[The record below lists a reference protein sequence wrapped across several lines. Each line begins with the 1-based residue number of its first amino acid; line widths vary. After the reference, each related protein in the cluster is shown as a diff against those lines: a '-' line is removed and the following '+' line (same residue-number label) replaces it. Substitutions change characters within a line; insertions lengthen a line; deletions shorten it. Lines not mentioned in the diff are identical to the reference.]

1 MRVLTVAIVLL
12 MSSALVPSFAEEEEG
27 KSPVPNQPQMTPVQP
42 ERSPQQS
49 EQSREQDRK
58 SAEDVQVGRDW
69 KAQGASSHAPGQ
81 PDTNSNQTRTGTS
94 SSGTQDSGIA
104 GDVTVREQAQ
114 KPASTTGT
122 TSGTQDSGISGD
134 VTVHEQEQKPAST
147 TGTTKSR

>member
-1 MRVLTVAIVLL
+1 MRVLTIIMALL
-12 MSSALVPSFAEEEEG
+12 MSSALVPSSAEEEG
-27 KSPVPNQPQMTPVQP
+27 KSRVPNQPQLTPVQP

-58 SAEDVQVGRDW
+58 SAEDVEVGRDW

-94 SSGTQDSGIA
+94 SSGTQDSGLA

-134 VTVHEQEQKPAST
+134 VTVREQEQKPAST

>member
-1 MRVLTVAIVLL
+1 MRTSILAIILASTIVVP
-12 MSSALVPSFAEEEEG
+12 ALAQQQTGPS
-27 KSPVPNQPQMTPVQP
+27 
-42 ERSPQQS
+42 QQ
-49 EQSREQDRK
+49 K
-58 SAEDVQVGRDW
+58 
-69 KAQGASSHAPGQ
+69 QG
-81 PDTNSNQTRTGTS
+81 T

-134 VTVHEQEQKPAST
+134 LTVREQEQKPAST

>member
-1 MRVLTVAIVLL
+1 MRVLTVAMVLL
-12 MSSALVPSFAEEEEG
+12 MSSALVPSLAEEEG
-27 KSPVPNQPQMTPVQP
+27 KFPVPNQPQMTPVQP

-69 KAQGASSHAPGQ
+69 KAQGASSHAPSQ
-81 PDTNSNQTRTGTS
+81 PDTNSNQTRTGTT
-94 SSGTQDSGIA
+94 SGTQDSGIA

>member
-1 MRVLTVAIVLL
+1 MRVLTVAMVLL
-12 MSSALVPSFAEEEEG
+12 MSSVLVPSFAEEKG

-94 SSGTQDSGIA
+94 GSGTQDSGIA

-114 KPASTTGT
+114 KPASAAGT
-122 TSGTQDSGISGD
+122 TRGPRTPESPEI
-134 VTVHEQEQKPAST
+134 
-147 TGTTKSR
+147 